1 MSSSLHS
8 KLRLKPG
15 LRLLTVNAPGD
26 FSQSIDAASLNLTI
40 SRNAKAF
47 DQIHWFVKT
56 KKELEADLTKII
68 NLLKEGV
75 ICWIYYPKGSS
86 KIQTDLTRDTG
97 WDLLLKQPNLKWL
110 VLVSFDETWSAFSMR
125 LKTAEDQQNEKATK
139 VRPIFDYIDP
149 VKKIIRIPDDL
160 QKLLDKHKKEA
171 EFFGSLSFSNKK
183 EYVEWIVTAKKEE
196 TRKTRV
202 EETIVKLAK
211 KLKTP

>member
-86 KIQTDLTRDTG
+86 KIQTDLTRDKG

-211 KLKTP
+211 KLKNP

>member
-26 FSQSIDAASLNLTI
+26 FSQSVDAASLNLTI
-40 SRNAKAF
+40 SKNAKAF
-47 DQIHWFVKT
+47 DQIHWFVKM

-86 KIQTDLTRDTG
+86 KIQTDLTRDKG

-110 VLVSFDETWSAFSMR
+110 ALVSFDETWSAFSMR
-125 LKTAEDQQNEKATK
+125 LKTAEDQQNEKAPK
-139 VRPIFDYIDP
+139 IRPIFDYIDP
-149 VKKIIRIPDDL
+149 VKKVIRIPDDL

-202 EETIVKLAK
+202 AETIVKLGK
-211 KLKTP
+211 KMKTP

>member
-1 MSSSLHS
+1 VSSSLHS

-211 KLKTP
+211 KLKNP